1 MTVSITIRNV
11 SNETRDA
18 LASRAASSGR
28 SLQEFLSSE
37 LRNLATK
44 PQIEDAL
51 AVVRARARTYPPMDN
66 DVVLK
71 HLDTDRR

>member
-18 LASRAASSGR
+18 LAARAASSGR

-37 LRNLATK
+37 LRELAAK

-51 AVVRARARTYPPMDN
+51 ANARARARTYPPMEN
-66 DVVLK
+66 AEILR
-71 HLDTDRR
+71 HIAADRE